1 MNRYVCGLLFNPEN
15 TFVVLI
21 KKNKPEWQVGLLN
34 GVGGKIEPGES
45 PLQAIVREFKEEAGL
60 VVPNWKHFLRVNDR
74 VWYVDFFKAQS
85 AEFSSVKSMTDEE
98 VVIVG
103 VDTFYTRKTIPNL
116 RWIIPMC
123 LDPNHS
129 DGIVHTKKVFLD
141 DNRTRYL

>member
-1 MNRYVCGLLFNPEN
+1 
-15 TFVVLI
+15 
-21 KKNKPEWQVGLLN
+21 
-34 GVGGKIEPGES
+34 
-45 PLQAIVREFKEEAGL
+45 
-60 VVPNWKHFLRVNDR
+60 
-74 VWYVDFFKAQS
+74 
-85 AEFSSVKSMTDEE
+85 MTDEE